1 MMLSAMAHPDLNRLL
16 NVLLPFA
23 ELMSSE
29 DGEFG
34 PQSTS
39 RTHRNVAG
47 VALAIKW
54 PHGMGPL
61 AKNEPYR
68 PPALAAAAKR
78 VPF

>member
-34 PQSTS
+34 PKAHHAPTATS
-39 RTHRNVAG
+39 LEWLWR
-47 VALAIKW
+47 
-54 PHGMGPL
+54 
-61 AKNEPYR
+61 
-68 PPALAAAAKR
+68 
-78 VPF
+78 